1 LNCSET
7 YGCVKPNATLSRV
20 YPIESNEDKAL
31 SPPDNADAQFIST
44 KNREKL
50 YKRKRID
57 IQFDFEN
64 TEMMYMRLFA
74 EKTYWYLCGIVVFQY
89 LMLAFRN
96 IGFLP
101 LWTLIEYMQLCAFIP
116 LYNFRMIPY
125 LYDAF
130 KPFLVSHLVLTDEAR
145 LLTEFEND
153 FFNINY
159 DYFGLN
165 IAKLAQ
171 ALALVTILGGIIIFI
186 NIVVFA
192 AWMVTPRDSKTGK
205 AIAETLKQ
213 FRFNVYIRFYMLS
226 YFDLT
231 FFAVMKYIEGDT
243 STELRK
249 AAEVVSYI
257 IMTLSAVVPLFIMT
271 VVCRRFEVMKIKQ
284 AKESFNTV
292 VLKIDKQS
300 RWRLVVPGY
309 FFFRR
314 LLTACLLSMPID
326 NTFIFL
332 QYVFILMS
340 SHAYVLYLVA
350 VKPY

>member
-1 LNCSET
+1 M
-7 YGCVKPNATLSRV
+7 
-20 YPIESNEDKAL
+20 
-31 SPPDNADAQFIST
+31 
-44 KNREKL
+44 
-50 YKRKRID
+50 RID

-64 TEMMYMRLFA
+64 QEMMYMRKFA
-74 EKTYWYLCGIVVFQY
+74 EKTYWYLCGVVIFQY
-89 LMLAFRN
+89 LMLALRN

-153 FFNINY
+153 YFNINY

-165 IAKLAQ
+165 IAKLGQ
-171 ALALVTILGGIIIFI
+171 ALALITVLGGIILFI
-186 NIVVFA
+186 NIIVFV
-192 AWMVTPRDSKTGK
+192 AWMIIPRDSKTGK
-205 AIAETLKQ
+205 TIGETLKQ
-213 FRFNVYIRFYMLS
+213 FRFNVYLRFYMLS

-243 STELRK
+243 STSLRK
-249 AAEVVSYI
+249 AAEIVSYI

>member
-1 LNCSET
+1 MYLNCSES

-64 TEMMYMRLFA
+64 TEMMYMRKFA

-145 LLTEFEND
+145 FLTEFEND

-205 AIAETLKQ
+205 
-213 FRFNVYIRFYMLS
+213 
-226 YFDLT
+226 
-231 FFAVMKYIEGDT
+231 
-243 STELRK
+243 
-249 AAEVVSYI
+249 
-257 IMTLSAVVPLFIMT
+257 
-271 VVCRRFEVMKIKQ
+271 
-284 AKESFNTV
+284 
-292 VLKIDKQS
+292 
-300 RWRLVVPGY
+300 
-309 FFFRR
+309 
-314 LLTACLLSMPID
+314 
-326 NTFIFL
+326 
-332 QYVFILMS
+332 
-340 SHAYVLYLVA
+340 
-350 VKPY
+350 